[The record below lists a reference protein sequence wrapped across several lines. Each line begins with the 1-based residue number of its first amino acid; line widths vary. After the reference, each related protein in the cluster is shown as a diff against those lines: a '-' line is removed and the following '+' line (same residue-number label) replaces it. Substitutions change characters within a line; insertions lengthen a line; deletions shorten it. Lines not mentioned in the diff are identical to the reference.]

1 MTYNLIL
8 FKSIIYCPI
17 FLLETQSRV
26 RRDTIAT
33 AFDLWIIIQSFSVSK
48 ILIILYVTI

>member
-8 FKSIIYCPI
+8 FKSIIYCSI
-17 FLLETQSRV
+17 FLLETQSHV

-33 AFDLWIIIQSFSVSK
+33 AFDLEYIDYHTVIFP
-48 ILIILYVTI
+48 